1 MAGKQTPDLADVTI
15 DDEFWSPRVRTTDTA
30 TVEAVYRQLV
40 DSGRFENLRRA
51 AEGVPGDERL
61 ALENRMY
68 RDESDVYKWLEAA
81 SYALSRRSDPDLEAR
96 VEYVVSLL
104 EGAQSDDGYLNSYFS
119 LHAPEDRWTNLTYM
133 HELYSAGHLF
143 EAAVAHHE
151 ATGGSRLL
159 DVATAFADHIVD
171 VFAESDGAPG
181 HQGVELAL
189 VRLYRCTG
197 QRRYLDLAKS
207 FLDERG
213 GDDSRFAREM
223 ADPDSAL
230 CTDAIYEEYRDL
242 LFDEDGT
249 YDGKHIQDH
258 LPVRDQSTAVGHAVR
273 ATYMYAAMADVAM
286 ETGDEALA
294 AAAER
299 IWTNA
304 VGKRMYVTG
313 GLGNDHGNEGFTS
326 DYDLPNDTA
335 YAETCAAVG
344 SIGWNH
350 RMSRLTGE
358 GKYGDLVERTLY
370 NALLAGV
377 SLDGTE
383 FFYANPLESD
393 GESHPL
399 EHVSEVRFPLQRR
412 EWYDTPCCPP
422 NVARLLA
429 SLGEYLYLIDDDEL
443 SVELYVG
450 SSVRTS
456 VAGSPVTVEQ
466 TTDYPWDG
474 TVEISVRTDS
484 PVEMTVRPRIPAWCS
499 NPSIAIE
506 DETVT
511 PDVEGGH
518 VELRRTWT
526 DGDTLTLELPM
537 PVRQVEARPEV
548 TAAAGRVA
556 LQRGPV
562 VYCLEGVDNDVAL
575 ENVCLREDAE
585 FSTEYD
591 PDLLDGTVVVRGD
604 ATLTATGG
612 DDALY
617 RTRTA
622 PANEP
627 VTVTAVPYFAW
638 ANRDE
643 SEMRVWMRGCDC
655 THCR

>member
-1 MAGKQTPDLADVTI
+1 MAGKETPDLENVTI
-15 DDEFWSPRVRTTDTA
+15 DDKFWSPRVRRTDTA
-30 TVEAVYRQLV
+30 TVEAVYQRLV
-40 DSGRFENLRRA
+40 ESGRFENLRRA
-51 AEGVPGDERL
+51 AEGTPGDQQV

-96 VEYVVSLL
+96 VDYVISLL
-104 EGAQSDDGYLNSYFS
+104 EGAQCDDGYLNSYFS

-151 ATGGSRLL
+151 VTGGSRLL
-159 DVATAFADHIVD
+159 DVATAFADHVVD
-171 VFAESDGAPG
+171 VFAEGGGAPG

-197 QRRYLDLAKS
+197 QRRYLDLARS

-213 GDDSRFAREM
+213 REDSWFAREM
-223 ADPDSAL
+223 GDPDARL
-230 CTDAIYEEYRDL
+230 CTDAIYEEYHDL
-242 LFDEDGT
+242 LFDGDGT

-258 LPVRDQSTAVGHAVR
+258 LPVREQSKAVGHAVR

-286 ETGDEALA
+286 ETGDDALA
-294 AAAER
+294 AAVER

-304 VGKRMYVTG
+304 VNRRMYVTG
-313 GLGNDHGNEGFTS
+313 GLGNSHENEGFTS

-335 YAETCAAVG
+335 YAETCAAAG
-344 SIGWNH
+344 SIAWNR
-350 RMSRLTGE
+350 RMAQLTGE
-358 GKYGDLVERTLY
+358 GKYGDVMERTLY

-377 SLDGTE
+377 SLDGTR
-383 FFYANPLESD
+383 FFYANPLKSD

-422 NVARLLA
+422 NAARLLS
-429 SLGEYLYLIDDDEL
+429 SLGEYLYLVDGDEL
-443 SVELYVG
+443 SVELYAG

-456 VAGSPVTVEQ
+456 VGGSPVRVDQ
-466 TTDYPWDG
+466 TTEYPLDG

-484 PVEMTVRPRIPAWCS
+484 PVEMTLRPRIPGWCS
-499 NPSIAIE
+499 DPSIAVDGE
-506 DETVT
+506 AVA
-511 PDVEGGH
+511 PDVERGH

-526 DGDTLTLELPM
+526 DGDTVTLDFPM
-537 PVRQVEARPEV
+537 PVRQVQAHPEV

-562 VYCLEGVDNDVAL
+562 VYCLEGVDNDAPL
-575 ENVCLREDAE
+575 ETVCLREDAA
-585 FSTEYD
+585 FSAEYD
-591 PDLLDGTVVVRGD
+591 PDLLDGTVVVRGE
-604 ATLTATGG
+604 ATLTATG
-612 DDALY
+612 DDAALY
-617 RTRTA
+617 RSRTSS
-622 PANEP
+622 ANAT
-627 VTVTAVPYFAW
+627 VTVTAVPYYAW

-643 SEMRVWMRGCDC
+643 SEMRVWMRACDC
-655 THCR
+655 TH

>member
-1 MAGKQTPDLADVTI
+1 MAGKETPNLEHVTI
-15 DDEFWSPRVRTTDTA
+15 DDEFWSPRVSTTDT
-30 TVEAVYRQLV
+30 TTLEAVYRQLV
-40 DSGRFENLRRA
+40 DAGRFENLRRA
-51 AEGVPGDERL
+51 AEGTPGDAQL

-96 VEYVVSLL
+96 VDYVVTLL
-104 EGAQSDDGYLNSYFS
+104 EGAQRDDGYLNSYFS

-151 ATGGSRLL
+151 TTGESRLL
-159 DVATAFADHIVD
+159 DVATAFADHLVD
-171 VFAESDGAPG
+171 VFGDGGGAPG
-181 HQGVELAL
+181 HQGVELGL
-189 VRLYRCTG
+189 VRLSRCTG
-197 QRRYLDLAKS
+197 ERRYLDLART

-213 GDDSRFAREM
+213 REDSRFAREM
-223 ADPDSAL
+223 EDPDARL

-242 LFDEDGT
+242 LFDEDGA
-249 YDGKHIQDH
+249 YDGEHIQDH
-258 LPVRDQSTAVGHAVR
+258 LPVREQSTAVGHAVR

-286 ETGDEALA
+286 ETDDDALA
-294 AAAER
+294 AAVER

-304 VGKRMYVTG
+304 TGTRMYVTG
-313 GLGNDHGNEGFTS
+313 GFGSSHENEGFTS

-344 SIGWNH
+344 SIVWNR
-350 RMSRLTGE
+350 RMSQLTGE

-377 SLDGTE
+377 SLDGTG

-399 EHVSEVRFPLQRR
+399 EHVSGVRFPLQRR

-422 NVARLLA
+422 NVARLLG
-429 SLGEYLYLIDDDEL
+429 SLGEYLYLVDGDEL
-443 SVELYVG
+443 SVELYAG

-456 VAGSPVTVEQ
+456 VAGSAVTVEQ

-474 TVEISVRTDS
+474 AVEISVHTDT
-484 PVEMTVRPRIPAWCS
+484 PVEMTLRPRIPGWCS
-499 NPSIAIE
+499 DPTIAVE
-506 DETVT
+506 GETVT
-511 PDVEGGH
+511 PDVEQGH

-526 DGDTLTLELPM
+526 DGDTLTLEFPM
-537 PVRQVEARPEV
+537 PVRQVEAHPEV

-562 VYCLEGVDNDVAL
+562 VYCLEGVDNDAPL
-575 ENVCLREDAE
+575 ENVCLRADAE
-585 FSTEYD
+585 FSAEYD
-591 PDLLDGTVVVRGD
+591 PDRLDGTVVVRGE

-617 RTRTA
+617 RSRTP
-622 PANEP
+622 PANET
-627 VTVTAVPYFAW
+627 VTVTAVPYYAW

-643 SEMRVWMRGCDC
+643 SEMQVWMRACDC
-655 THCR
+655 TH